1 MVSFWAGGNFCA
13 EFFLKFLLYL
23 NIHFEWFFVKSYCS
37 PRWKIFLIL
46 YWMVTSYL
54 DDLNFAWCVYF
65 EKNRES
71 ILQKSFDLEEWVILV
86 KQIISVT
93 LYMLINLWNIWTHF
107 QKIKFNVAG
116 TYSFSAV
123 FAYVCNLLQITH
135 LQRCFWYAFCFW
147 KLSDWF
153 PFKQVFGIKY
163 VRIVTS
169 TLEFYFG
176 FIY

>member
-1 MVSFWAGGNFCA
+1 MVSFWAGRNFCA
-13 EFFLKFLLYL
+13 EFFFKFLLYL
-23 NIHFEWFFVKSYCS
+23 NIHFEWLFVKSYCS

-65 EKNRES
+65 EKSRES

-123 FAYVCNLLQITH
+123 FSYVCNLLQTLQVKLRTYRGVFDMRFASESCQTGFH
-135 LQRCFWYAFCFW
+135 LSRA
-147 KLSDWF
+147 S
-153 PFKQVFGIKY
+153 V
-163 VRIVTS
+163 
-169 TLEFYFG
+169 
-176 FIY
+176 

>member
-1 MVSFWAGGNFCA
+1 MVSFWAGRNVCA

-23 NIHFEWFFVKSYCS
+23 NIHFEWLFVKSYCS

-123 FAYVCNLLQITH
+123 FAYVYNLLQTLQVKLRTCRGVFDMHFASESCQTGFH
-135 LQRCFWYAFCFW
+135 LSRA
-147 KLSDWF
+147 S
-153 PFKQVFGIKY
+153 V
-163 VRIVTS
+163 
-169 TLEFYFG
+169 
-176 FIY
+176 